1 MPRCVE
7 EFSILDNGVRP
18 AYILTTPHGSNTN
31 HSTAPADSQQ
41 QPLLLAS
48 YLEIEILE
56 MVNILNIVKLRKQVK
71 VATTTKLILGTHSK
85 NHGYIYNL
93 LGSIA
98 IRARVGANK
107 EITFS
112 QDPEESFVWHNSRG
126 SSASH
131 KLLPLKEVVRL
142 LFQMCS
148 KASIQFVPMP
158 MSFCCLANI
167 GIMLIASAEYAQ
179 CCNIDIMFS
188 IN

>member
-107 EITFS
+107 DITFS
-112 QDPEESFVWHNSRG
+112 QDPEESFVWHDSRG

-131 KLLPLKEVVRL
+131 KLLPLKEVVHL
-142 LFQMCS
+142 L
-148 KASIQFVPMP
+148 
-158 MSFCCLANI
+158 LANVQQGLDTI
-167 GIMLIASAEYAQ
+167 CSNANELLLACQYWYHA
-179 CCNIDIMFS
+179 NS
-188 IN
+188 ICGVCSVLQY